1 MLGTEQASEERSGKT
16 AVVLCLG
23 KTFGEMFH
31 PSRLLE
37 GRLRQMSDDWR
48 GKVKRKQSR

>member
-23 KTFGEMFH
+23 
-31 PSRLLE
+31 SRLLE